1 MAKAPKQK
9 RGPKT
14 LLEKVDEKYPNY
26 SQEVLGLSVPQLD
39 QRIAELQKTL
49 EDSEQHRE
57 EKQGEALRSLK
68 EELKSINGPYNDVKK
83 AVALKTKLL
92 VSLVREKGGK

>member
-1 MAKAPKQK
+1 MAKSK
-9 RGPKT
+9 GPKS
-14 LLEKVDEKYPNY
+14 LLEKVDNKYPGYAN
-26 SQEVLGLSVPQLD
+26 EVVGLNVPQLD

-49 EDSEQHRE
+49 EDAAQFQED
-57 EKQGEALRSLK
+57 KNGEAITGLAAQLKDLRADY
-68 EELKSINGPYNDVKK
+68 GDVKK